1 MDPGPS
7 KAAEAIV
14 AVLLPPACR
23 EEVLGD
29 LYERYRSPARYGVE
43 AACTVPLVILSRI
56 RRTADP
62 QVLLMHAFA
71 WYVSFLGAA
80 RVTDGALLNA
90 QWGLVR
96 LAIPAAIAVLTL
108 MLEDAYARPR
118 QRSALQLA
126 RGPVLGLGCALLS
139 QGMFRMSNPDLA
151 LPAWITLYGCAAG
164 LLLSSAVRLLF
175 PPVMDQLKGAH
186 VPADWL
192 KRSGGSGARVVEA
205 IAAIIALL
213 LILLVVFRAWKR
225 V

>member
-7 KAAEAIV
+7 QAAEAIV
-14 AVLLPPACR
+14 AILLPPACR

-29 LYERYRSPARYGVE
+29 LHERYRSPAQYGAE

-56 RRTADP
+56 RRTSDP

-71 WYVSFLGAA
+71 WYVSFLVAA

-96 LAIPAAIAVLTL
+96 LAIPAGVAVLVL
-108 MLEDAYARPR
+108 MLEDAYARPVP
-118 QRSALQLA
+118 RSALQLA
-126 RGPVLGLGCALLS
+126 RGPVLGLGFALLS
-139 QGMFRMSNPDLA
+139 QGMFRLSNPDLA
-151 LPAWITLYGCAAG
+151 LPGRIAFYGCAAG

-192 KRSGGSGARVVEA
+192 KRSGGSDTRVVEA
-205 IAAIIALL
+205 IAVIVALL